1 MIYIFLNNICIY
13 EGILDSSKDD
23 FEDGDEVYEA
33 IGEVLH
39 EVAEKT
45 ENEVRSVNVFKFLHF
60 LYHHITLSYILII
73 TLNFSF
79 IDKLLINFLTWNNI
93 ISYNIFIF

>member
-1 MIYIFLNNICIY
+1 MIYIFLNNNICIH

-45 ENEVRSVNVFKFLHF
+45 ENEVRSVNVFKLLVF
-60 LYHHITLSYILII
+60 YIIITLSYVLII
-73 TLNFSF
+73 PLNF
-79 IDKLLINFLTWNNI
+79 
-93 ISYNIFIF
+93 

>member
-1 MIYIFLNNICIY
+1 MIYFFLNNICIY

-45 ENEVRSVNVFKFLHF
+45 ENEVRSVNVFKFLCF
-60 LYHHITLSYILII
+60 LYHHITLSYVLII
-73 TLNFSF
+73 TLNF
-79 IDKLLINFLTWNNI
+79 
-93 ISYNIFIF
+93 